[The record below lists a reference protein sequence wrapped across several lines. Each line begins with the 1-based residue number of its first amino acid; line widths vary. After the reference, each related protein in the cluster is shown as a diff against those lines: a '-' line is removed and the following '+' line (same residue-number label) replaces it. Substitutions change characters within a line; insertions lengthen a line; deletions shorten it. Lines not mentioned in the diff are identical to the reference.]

1 MSGGGYVYNS
11 SPVKERLRAHNHTP
25 DFLNDFAVYVGG
37 SLHPDHGGDWE
48 RMKRANKWLGGRE
61 TNAPKADV
69 QQMQAKIAEQPY
81 EQRQM
86 VNGFAAAAGVGHT
99 WDFPA
104 LTDGELLFFQQLG
117 DLIAMS
123 EIDDIVECISFA
135 FPGTISPALAASRLD
150 LGALLAKGAPEPEL
164 SAPPKRKVVR
174 VVETDLSIPPGYLD
188 DTDLSGS
195 AADVKKRINTLLH
208 AHLIAEIEDKNRKT
222 VVDWLIGKLKGF
234 KVPEEMRTYD

>member
-69 QQMQAKIAEQPY
+69 QRMQAKVAEQPY

-86 VNGFAAAAGVGHT
+86 IDGFAAAAGVEHT
-99 WDFPA
+99 WNFPA
-104 LTDGELLFFQQLG
+104 LTDGELLFFQQLA

-135 FPGTISPALAASRLD
+135 FPGAKEISPA
-150 LGALLAKGAPEPEL
+150 GTPPEEPEL